1 MKDFAGSSI
10 TYYGLARERVLNKY
24 PRLISALMILALIC
38 MTGLAIFLISDLVSF
53 ASNPDHEGVFVGLN
67 IKDPENGITS
77 NSTPALEN
85 LSRQT
90 NETNF
95 ANQSQVNSS
104 LSSSQATKGVI
115 VASKSSSS
123 KSSSSKSSSSSDS
136 VKNHHSSSSS
146 SSSSTSPSSAKSAK
160 KSNSSK
166 NDTFTNALAINET
179 AKSLTPTNQSMNNS
193 QGKESENANA
203 ILTKDAS
210 ARTPTVTIQFKTD
223 ISSRAKSEQNPNSET
238 SLMEQSSILSDQES
252 ANSKPANDVSAR
264 VPTATIQFKTDTSS
278 RAKSEQ
284 DLEKNPNSQAIGEQN
299 SPSQKSKETISS
311 QTQKAQNARAKQIAN
326 KNQVVENMKKKA
338 AKSRAKTASN

>member
-123 KSSSSKSSSSSDS
+123 SDS

-146 SSSSTSPSSAKSAK
+146 SSSSTSSSSAKSAK

-284 DLEKNPNSQAIGEQN
+284 DSEKNPNSQAIGEQN

>member
-123 KSSSSKSSSSSDS
+123 SDS

-146 SSSSTSPSSAKSAK
+146 SSSSTSSSSAKSAK

-278 RAKSEQ
+278 RAKSEL
-284 DLEKNPNSQAIGEQN
+284 DSEKNPNSQAIGEQN

>member
-115 VASKSSSS
+115 VAS

>member
-104 LSSSQATKGVI
+104 RSSSQATKGVI
-115 VASKSSSS
+115 VA
-123 KSSSSKSSSSSDS
+123 SKSSSSSDS

>member
-123 KSSSSKSSSSSDS
+123 SDS

-146 SSSSTSPSSAKSAK
+146 SSSSTSSSSAKSAK

>member
-123 KSSSSKSSSSSDS
+123 KSSSSSDS

-146 SSSSTSPSSAKSAK
+146 SSSSTSSSSAKSAK

-284 DLEKNPNSQAIGEQN
+284 DLEKNPNSQAIREQN

>member
-95 ANQSQVNSS
+95 ANQSLVNSS

-115 VASKSSSS
+115 VA
-123 KSSSSKSSSSSDS
+123 SKSSSSSDS

-146 SSSSTSPSSAKSAK
+146 SSSSTSSSSAKSAK

-284 DLEKNPNSQAIGEQN
+284 DLEKNPNSQAIREQN

>member
-123 KSSSSKSSSSSDS
+123 KSSSSSDS

-146 SSSSTSPSSAKSAK
+146 SSSSTSSSSAKSAK

>member
-95 ANQSQVNSS
+95 ANQSLVNSS

-115 VASKSSSS
+115 VA
-123 KSSSSKSSSSSDS
+123 SKSSSSSDS

-146 SSSSTSPSSAKSAK
+146 SSSSTSSSSAKSAK